1 MKNSLK
7 LDFKQVIDD
16 MNNDISNIFSVQSS
30 VVEEVQNSNDK
41 LKTDIDL
48 SLKYM
53 MYFHEILQSGS
64 EFQNYIDLIQDNN
77 RKEEQ
82 LMKTHYDELFS
93 TCIKEYENTDKNK
106 ENSEKLIGITDNQR
120 NNLIDCLSIN
130 SERLE
135 KYEENK
141 AGYLKT
147 IDNYKEAEI
156 RIQNLIKEYNNKA
169 VNK

>member
-1 MKNSLK
+1 MKNSLE

-53 MYFHEILQSGS
+53 MYFHESLQSGS

-93 TCIKEYENTDKNK
+93 TCINECESTYKNK